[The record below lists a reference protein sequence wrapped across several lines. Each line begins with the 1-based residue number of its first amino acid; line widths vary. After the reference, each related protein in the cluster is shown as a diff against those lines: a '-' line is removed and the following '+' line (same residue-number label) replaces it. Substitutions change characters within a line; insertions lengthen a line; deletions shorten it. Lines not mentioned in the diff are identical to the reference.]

1 MIISST
7 DSYELIRSNNK
18 IYPTVNFLIHINQ
31 NLISIAENPTTSP
44 GVRYEAILEHLIEKL
59 KYENHDSLDMI
70 TEIFFTIACN
80 HPFLDGNKRTAYVS
94 AVFLLLMN
102 LEFKNIHLSNHN
114 ALTPQGK
121 VIKALAQWGESY
133 LSGIETNYDI
143 NLINIMKE
151 YEEFKNIESPLNEE
165 IVKKFIKLQMLITY
179 SNTIQKLKNK
189 KGIILK
195 TVIDSNKEVIDYLEK
210 T

>member
-1 MIISST
+1 MSSDFYYLT
-7 DSYELIRSNNK
+7 KINNK
-18 IYPTVNFLIHINQ
+18 VFPTVDFLIHINQ

-44 GVRYEAILEHLIEKL
+44 GVRYEAILEHLIDKL
-59 KYENHDSLDMI
+59 KYEKHDSLDMV

-94 AVFLLLMN
+94 AVFLLMMN

-133 LSGIETNYDI
+133 LSEMETNYDEK
-143 NLINIMKE
+143 LINIMRE
-151 YEEFKNIESPLNEE
+151 YEEFKEVKSPLSEE
-165 IVKKFIKLQMLITY
+165 TVKKFIKLQLLITY
-179 SNTIQKLKNK
+179 ANTIQKLKNK
-189 KGIILK
+189 KIILK